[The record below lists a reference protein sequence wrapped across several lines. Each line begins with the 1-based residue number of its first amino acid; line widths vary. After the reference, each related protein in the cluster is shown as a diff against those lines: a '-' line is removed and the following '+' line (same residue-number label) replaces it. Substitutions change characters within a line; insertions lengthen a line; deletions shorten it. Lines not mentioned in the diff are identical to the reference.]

1 MSDAREPG
9 SIQNLEADFSAIV
22 MPGLD
27 LAFDDVQHVE
37 LEGTTLRGAD
47 ATREIPVC
55 NPGAFVVLKALAC
68 DNREKD
74 KDPYDLFYML
84 RNYGDGPEDVASDL
98 QPYLDASEQ
107 RAYEA
112 VEILERDF
120 DEPHAVGPMAVSH
133 FLYGER
139 HADLE
144 ADVVAFVDA
153 LLRALEW

>member
-1 MSDAREPG
+1 MTDVPRHADDYSSEDLKLVRSG
-9 SIQNLEADFSAIV
+9 CLEV
-22 MPGLD
+22 
-27 LAFDDVQHVE
+27 
-37 LEGTTLRGAD
+37 
-47 ATREIPVC
+47 ATRLGDLMDDIVIV
-55 NPGAFVVLKALAC
+55 GGFVVLKAFAC
-68 DNREKD
+68 DNRGKD